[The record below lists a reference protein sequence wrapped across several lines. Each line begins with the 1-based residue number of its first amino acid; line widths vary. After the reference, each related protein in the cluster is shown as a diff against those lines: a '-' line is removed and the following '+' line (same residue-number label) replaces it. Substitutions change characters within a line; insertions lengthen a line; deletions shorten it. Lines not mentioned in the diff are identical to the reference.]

1 MTEKENDIFETEEP
15 KQGYMTSDEI
25 DADETEEQIDNHNY
39 KSANKLNDKV
49 AIITG
54 ADSGIGGAVAV
65 AFAKEGANLVL
76 TDLENGEDAA
86 KVRELC
92 KKYGSEVVWLTGDVG
107 EEDFAQEV
115 VDATVGAFGKV
126 DILVNNAAQQLVHD
140 SILDISASQLER
152 TFRTNV
158 FALFYFVKA
167 ALPHFAEG
175 GSIINTTSV
184 TAYRGSPNLL
194 DYSSTK
200 GAMVTFTRSLA
211 QNKEFLDKKIR
222 VNAIAPGPIWTPLIP
237 ATTGGTKEEHG
248 SGQPLGRSGEAYE
261 CAPAYVYLASEDSS
275 YVTGQT
281 IHINGGEIV
290 NG

>member
-92 KKYGSEVVWLTGDVG
+92 KKYGSEVVWLTGD
-107 EEDFAQEV
+107 
-115 VDATVGAFGKV
+115 
-126 DILVNNAAQQLVHD
+126 
-140 SILDISASQLER
+140 
-152 TFRTNV
+152 
-158 FALFYFVKA
+158 
-167 ALPHFAEG
+167 
-175 GSIINTTSV
+175 
-184 TAYRGSPNLL
+184 
-194 DYSSTK
+194 
-200 GAMVTFTRSLA
+200 
-211 QNKEFLDKKIR
+211 
-222 VNAIAPGPIWTPLIP
+222 
-237 ATTGGTKEEHG
+237 
-248 SGQPLGRSGEAYE
+248 
-261 CAPAYVYLASEDSS
+261 
-275 YVTGQT
+275 
-281 IHINGGEIV
+281 
-290 NG
+290 